1 STRSSGRLSI
11 SSGIV
16 NVCGSN
22 SPCAMKPAGT
32 SSHLSPAH
40 GVCPSQEKCVASDRG
55 TATATPNA
63 AAAARAP
70 AASRCS
76 LIPGKALLEA
86 IVDQFGHGA
95 PNLIHPYLIEA
106 GHTSRT
112 RQLVVKVV
120 LKAHKDL
127 DAIADDSLSRIV
139 SETESIVHLA
149 RWQGDA
155 REGGKVQNRA
165 QFDPPRV
172 HRDRPVRNELVSRHG
187 DTERRIPYD
196 EVPELP
202 LDLLGDVD

>member
-1 STRSSGRLSI
+1 MRPSRRRAEPASSSWRRKAVLTRAISWPSDVRSRSTRSSGRLSI

-127 DAIADDSLSRIV
+127 DAIAD
-139 SETESIVHLA
+139 
-149 RWQGDA
+149 
-155 REGGKVQNRA
+155 
-165 QFDPPRV
+165 
-172 HRDRPVRNELVSRHG
+172 
-187 DTERRIPYD
+187 
-196 EVPELP
+196 
-202 LDLLGDVD
+202 